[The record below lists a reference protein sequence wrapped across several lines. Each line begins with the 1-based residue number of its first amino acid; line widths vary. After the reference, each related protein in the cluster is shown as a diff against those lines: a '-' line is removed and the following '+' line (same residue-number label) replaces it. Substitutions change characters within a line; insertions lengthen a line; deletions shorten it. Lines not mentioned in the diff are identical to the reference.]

1 MKHVTHIF
9 FDLDHTLWD
18 YDTNARA
25 VLQDIYTRYE
35 VSRLTTLD
43 VDGFITHFFQANGAL
58 WKAFDRGEVDK
69 EEIRER
75 RFRQVLLACGA
86 EDHSLADEMTR
97 YFGFNCP
104 RQPGVM
110 EDAAMILEYLT
121 KKYQLSIITNGFN
134 DVQGVK
140 LSACG
145 LDKFF
150 EHVFTSDTIGAR
162 KPSAEI
168 FEHAMDTV
176 GTTCGQALMIGDNP
190 KTDILGAQNAG
201 ITPLL
206 FNPTGK
212 IKSEC
217 QYQIKHLGEL
227 MRLL

>member
-1 MKHVTHIF
+1 MKHVRHIF

-18 YDTNARA
+18 YETNARA
-25 VLQDIYTRYE
+25 VLQDIYTRFE
-35 VSRLTTLD
+35 VSRHTTLPMD
-43 VDGFITHFFQANGAL
+43 AFILRFFQANGAL
-58 WKAFDRGEVDK
+58 WQAFDRGEVGK

-75 RFRQVLLACGA
+75 RFRTVLGA
-86 EDHSLADEMTR
+86 AADHELADEMTH
-97 YFGFNCP
+97 YFGYNCP
-104 RQPGVM
+104 RQPAVM
-110 EDAAMILEYLT
+110 EDAKMILEYLN
-121 KKYQLSIITNGFN
+121 KKYELSIITNGFN
-134 DVQGVK
+134 DVQGIK

-145 LDKFF
+145 LDRFF
-150 EHVFTSDTIGAR
+150 GHVFTSDSIGAR

-168 FEHAMDTV
+168 FEHALDTV
-176 GTTCGQALMIGDNP
+176 GTTSSQALMIGDNP

-206 FNPTGK
+206 YNPTGK